1 MNQRK
6 IVTRSAVLGVLGAG
20 GLLALYF
27 LVLTAVSGGEFAISQ
42 FLEFRYFVVSLAI
55 GFGIQIGLNGYL
67 RITIDDSSAGKVIA
81 VSGTT
86 STTAM
91 ISCCAHYLTNIL
103 PALGSVGAI
112 TLLAQYQTQLFWFGL
127 ASNAAGVFYMASRVV
142 KFSRVHT
149 S

>member
-55 GFGIQIGLNGYL
+55 GFGIQIGLYGYL

>member
-55 GFGIQIGLNGYL
+55 GFGIQIGLYGYL
-67 RITIDDSSAGKVIA
+67 RITIDDSGAGKVIA

-142 KFSRVHT
+142 KFSRAHT